1 MHNFLIAASGSFV
14 GIGLLLVFIAI
25 IDRFL
30 SPEDYRDLDSLE
42 ENNQL
47 WLAII
52 ELEEQVEDLRG
63 DLYAALDAAE

>member
-14 GIGLLLVFIAI
+14 GIGLLFVFIAI

-63 DLYAALDAAE
+63 DLHAALDAAE

>member
-14 GIGLLLVFIAI
+14 GIGLLFAFIAI

-63 DLYAALDAAE
+63 DLHAALDAAE

>member
-1 MHNFLIAASGSFV
+1 MHNFLIATSGLFV

>member
-14 GIGLLLVFIAI
+14 GIGLLLAFIAI

-63 DLYAALDAAE
+63 DLHAALDAAE

>member
-14 GIGLLLVFIAI
+14 GIGLLFAFIAI

-42 ENNQL
+42 ENSQL

-63 DLYAALDAAE
+63 DLHAALDAAE

>member
-14 GIGLLLVFIAI
+14 GIGLLFAFIAI

-30 SPEDYRDLDSLE
+30 SPEDYRDLDSLK

-63 DLYAALDAAE
+63 DLHAALDAAE